1 MGELSQKFMD
11 LPKWGKI
18 GVWVGSIVLIL
29 IGWYFFFY
37 ADLQTKIEELNGT
50 VSNLTTQVAS
60 EQRKV
65 RTLPEVKKAVAKLE
79 ERLDTLRKELPNKTE
94 IPSLLASI
102 SSLAK
107 ESGLD
112 VLLFRPLPERKKEFF
127 AEVPVAIS
135 LTGSFHQV
143 ATFFDEIS
151 RLDRIVNL
159 NEIKMK
165 VMGAKEKGKRVQI
178 STECNAVTYRYLS
191 PAERAPQAVAKST
204 GRRR

>member
-1 MGELSQKFMD
+1 MGELTQKFMD
-11 LPKWGKI
+11 LPKWGKV

-29 IGWYFFFY
+29 IAWYFFFY

-79 ERLDTLRKELPNKTE
+79 ERLDMLRRELPNKTE

-127 AEVPVAIS
+127 AEVPVAVS

-165 VMGAKEKGKRVQI
+165 VIGAKENGNRVQI

-191 PAERAPQAVAKST
+191 PAERAPKAVAKST